1 MSLNA
6 MSAFRIGALLAVAA
20 GCAWGAGQ
28 YLDSRMFERRNADAI
43 AMCDAFTPGMAI
55 ADARR
60 RAEATSGAKVAS
72 VDHNLIVRI
81 HGQSPCLIAI
91 VGGRVE
97 SAAVAQND

>member
-28 YLDSRMFERRNADAI
+28 YLDSRTFERRNADAI
-43 AMCDAFTPGMAI
+43 AMCDAFTPGMTI
-55 ADARR
+55 ADAKG
-60 RAEATSGAKVAS
+60 RANGISGAKIAS
-72 VDHNLIVRI
+72 VDHNLIVGIPR
-81 HGQSPCLIAI
+81 QSPCFIAI

-97 SAAVAQND
+97 SAAVARND